1 MRFFLFGIHDRW
13 QHNTSISIGNSAGSS
28 PSLLANAGLNDSDDG
43 YNIATIADS
52 FFAVCACVRVVLYV
66 WPCRVVH
73 RCRRILLCPNRF
85 HSSTRP
91 SSSPVI
97 DPEQNFRLVL
107 LAIHAEFYPDRLGS
121 AETMAFLSRRN
132 GYRLLPELG
141 RAQLGGS
148 GAQLG
153 AGARERRHRLRSRG
167 QRGGEKPLSF
177 WGAPFSHP
185 KRCFAKT
192 DSGQTS

>member
-1 MRFFLFGIHDRW
+1 M
-13 QHNTSISIGNSAGSS
+13 IGTLLR
-28 PSLLANAGLNDSDDG
+28 SL
-43 YNIATIADS
+43 TVS
-52 FFAVCACVRVVLYV
+52 FVVCVRVRVVLYV

-177 WGAPFSHP
+177 GGAIFSSKTMLCQDRLGTNIMKTNMKQT
-185 KRCFAKT
+185 KRRFL
-192 DSGQTS
+192 SGEARLPALKGCKCYRRRRRLRRPALP